1 MLLKLEKGLKFGD
14 ASAVTGIDV
23 INKKPQLP
31 NHIIS
36 TSLFKEIKQNEKTV
50 CVISTPD
57 CVQNYKK
64 YYIPNDD
71 EEKEKTKEIGEK
83 SVAFLECENSKDIME
98 QSCNSISKYNMT
110 ICHLDAKT
118 VEDENKRSIKVKKW
132 TKKMWLNTPNNGLY
146 VTVWTGTATK
156 HGFIGI
162 AINKSKNMVL

>member
-14 ASAVTGIDV
+14 ASAVNGVDV
-23 INKKPQLP
+23 MNKKPLQP
-31 NHIIS
+31 NQIIS

-50 CVISTPD
+50 CVVSTPD

-64 YYIPNDD
+64 YHMPN
-71 EEKEKTKEIGEK
+71 EKEKEK
-83 SVAFLECENSKDIME
+83 NHKIEDESVAFLECKSIKDIIE
-98 QSCNSISKYNMT
+98 RSSTSKYDMT

-118 VEDENKRSIKVKKW
+118 VEDDNKRSIKLKKW
-132 TKKMWLNTPNNGLY
+132 TKKMWLNTATNGLY